1 MVEVITF
8 TMEKKPDPRI
18 VSGEGKVPHKTRLK
32 AEISRRIVSTKKQLL
47 P

>member
-1 MVEVITF
+1 MITF
-8 TMEKKPDPRI
+8 TTKKKADPRI
-18 VSGEGKVPHKTRLK
+18 VSREGKVPHKTRLK